1 MLNNLYVVNFEY
13 REFCFKRFVCSSI
26 VSPNM
31 FLEFSFISDTI
42 FDMPFSFSFSFEFEL
57 FSMFILLEFL
67 ELVLLEFLELVLL
80 EFLELEL
87 LFLFV
92 SISLFSI
99 EENLFSDSSNFIVCF
114 IVSSDFVKD
123 NIFVN
128 YTIFG

>member
-80 EFLELEL
+80 EFLELVLLEFLELEL

-99 EENLFSDSSNFIVCF
+99 GENLFSDSSNFIV
-114 IVSSDFVKD
+114 
-123 NIFVN
+123 
-128 YTIFG
+128 